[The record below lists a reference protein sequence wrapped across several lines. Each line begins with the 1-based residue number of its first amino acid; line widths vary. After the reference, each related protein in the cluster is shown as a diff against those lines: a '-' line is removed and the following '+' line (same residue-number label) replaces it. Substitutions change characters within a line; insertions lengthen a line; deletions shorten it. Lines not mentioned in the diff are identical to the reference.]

1 MTSFQFVP
9 LFGPWWLTALISAI
23 LVAAFGIGVALFVRN
38 RQDNDARVIDWVRR
52 GAVVL
57 LLVVAAAGPSTVTL
71 TQRQAVN
78 AIDVFFAVDVTGSMA
93 VDDAHYGSDEAQTRL
108 DVARQAVSDVVSQYP
123 GASYA
128 GVSFGTTSSLGVP
141 LTPDSRALN
150 LWAESLTPEPT
161 SVSSGT
167 SPDAPLDTLIRAMQ
181 QSRES
186 HPDNTIVLY
195 YFSDGEK
202 TSESDRRTF
211 STLRTFVDGGA
222 VIGTGSTAGGR
233 VPLVRSDAGAS
244 EETQWVTDPETG
256 TAAISRMDDDQL
268 RQIADEVSIEYLHV
282 DATMT
287 AEQLEALTS
296 SQYRLIDTETTRTH
310 VTRFVWPLA
319 LAIFALILWEAA
331 DVLTKVR
338 RIAS

>member
-9 LFGPWWLTALISAI
+9 LFGPWWLTTLISAL
-23 LVAAFGIGVALFVRN
+23 LVVAFGTGLTMFLRK
-38 RQDNDARVIDWVRR
+38 RQSNDAGVLDWVRR
-52 GAVVL
+52 GALVV

-93 VDDAHYGSDEAQTRL
+93 VDDAHYGSDKTQTRL
-108 DVARQAVSDVVSQYP
+108 EVARKAVGDIVAQYP

-128 GVSFGTTSSLGVP
+128 GVSFGTTASLGVP
-141 LTPDSRALN
+141 LTPDSRALS
-150 LWAESLTPEPT
+150 LWAESLNPEPT

-202 TSESDRRTF
+202 TSEADRRTF
-211 STLRTFVDGGA
+211 SSLRAFVDGGA
-222 VIGTGSTAGGR
+222 VIATGSSEGGR

-256 TAAISRMDDDQL
+256 SPAISRMDDDQL
-268 RQIADEVSIEYLHV
+268 RQIADETSIEYLHV
-282 DATMT
+282 DATVT
-287 AEQLEALTS
+287 AEQVEALTS

-319 LAIFALILWEAA
+319 LVIFALVVWEAS
-331 DVLTKVR
+331 DVLRKMR